1 MKVTGMNGSVF
12 KLGTFAKPG
21 GAPFVAIVL
30 GDDVVDLSL
39 AHAAYRASPRRSA
52 LSAPGSVLGLLANWE
67 ANFPVLQEI
76 VTFVEK
82 EGLSSEASSLASLR
96 ALPPVIRPGTMLY
109 AAQNFQEH
117 VDEMI
122 RSGMTPAGGPKF
134 TGEKST
140 TLPYLFLKAPSC
152 LAGAYDD
159 IEIPLGMQKIDW
171 EAEIALA
178 IGRKGKRIKAE
189 HALEHVAGFMT
200 TNDVSCRDI
209 GMRPD
214 RPALRSDW
222 LGGKSHDNFAPMG
235 PFLLPR
241 AFVPNHMNL
250 FIRLTVNGE
259 VKQNGNTSQ
268 FIFTPEEQIEYA
280 SSILTIETGDIF
292 SCGTCGGVG
301 QGTNTFLQPGD
312 VMETEIENLGKMR
325 NRLVAETA

>member
-1 MKVTGMNGSVF
+1 MNGTPF
-12 KLGTFAKPG
+12 KLSTFAKPG
-21 GAPFVAIVL
+21 GSPFAAIVI
-30 GDDVVDLSL
+30 GDDAVDLSA
-39 AHAAYRASPRRSA
+39 AHAAYRGRGGA
-52 LSAPGSVLGLLANWE
+52 LSATDSIFGLLENWE

-76 VTFVEK
+76 VAFLEK
-82 EGLSSEASSLASLR
+82 HGLHPGAAKLASLH
-96 ALPPVIRPGTMLY
+96 ALPPVMRPGKMLY

-122 RSGMTPAGGPKF
+122 RAGMTPAGGPKF

-140 TLPYLFLKAPSC
+140 TLPYLFLKAPNC

-159 IEIPLGMQKIDW
+159 IEIPFGMKKIDW

-178 IGRKGKRIKAE
+178 IGKKGKRIKAE
-189 HALEHVAGFMT
+189 RALEHVAGFMT

-209 GMRPD
+209 QIRSD
-214 RPALRSDW
+214 RPGLRSDW

-235 PFLLPR
+235 PFLVPR

-250 FIRLTVNGE
+250 FIRLTVNSQ
-259 VKQNGNTSQ
+259 VKQDGNTSQ

-280 SSILTIETGDIF
+280 SHILTIETGDVF

-301 QGTNTFLQPGD
+301 QGTNTFLKPGD
-312 VMETEIENLGKMR
+312 VMETEVESLGKMQ
-325 NRLVAETA
+325 NRFVAGIA